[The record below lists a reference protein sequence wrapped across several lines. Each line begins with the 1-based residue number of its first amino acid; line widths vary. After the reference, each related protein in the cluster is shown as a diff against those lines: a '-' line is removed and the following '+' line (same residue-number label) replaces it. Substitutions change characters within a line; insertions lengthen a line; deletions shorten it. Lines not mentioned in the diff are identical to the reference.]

1 VADAKLAGLL
11 DQIDER
17 TRRSILQKL
26 QPTLGVGVAH
36 VNLTVQPQS
45 ADRSVRNRSRAV
57 QVAVVE
63 EHIRLQFPVG
73 DLAVGEHWIAG
84 RVDMDWAP
92 LQDGETVLFCG
103 YAGPLLVALSGS
115 AGHLLGQP
123 SSGVRSGS
131 HPFAI
136 RRAILGGDAPDRLG
150 EALAATARDM
160 RFAAQPVRFLAQV
173 IKRGPLPE
181 GGPQREF
188 LLATPLYVEDAHGS
202 DEFPDIPVEGTVR
215 WFSAGRGWGLVVP
228 DTASG
233 QGDAVVF
240 DASAVDAADGHALAT
255 AQRVEFRVTRGAA
268 GIQATAV
275 RPLHAGDA
283 DPVLATL
290 RRGQPLDPA
299 DPGRI
304 GRYEVMRRLGD
315 GSMGKVYLARGDDGL
330 HVAVK
335 VMRPEY
341 ARDRVFQRRFRAEAD
356 SARRVHS
363 SNVARVITAVTDAG
377 LSYLV
382 TEFIDGLTLEEHV
395 SRHGPLPAQSAAEL
409 SAGVAAALDA
419 IHEAR
424 IVHRDLSPSNVILS
438 GSGPKVIDFG
448 IARALGS
455 DTRHTKEGRPVG
467 TPAYMSPEQIDEGA
481 LESASDIF
489 SWAGL
494 TVFAVT
500 GHQPFGSRDS
510 PVTSVWREI
519 SDGAPN
525 LDGVPGQLR
534 NLVASAL
541 SKDPAQRPT
550 AAQLLERLSAGALA
564 GQSAWRTHPRG
575 CLPAARRMLRP
586 RGRLAA
592 GAAVMAA
599 IIAALFLLFP
609 PTASNS
615 ANTTAMLC
623 VKGSNP
629 ADCMWVGGVVQV
641 QTAGSLTNFD
651 QINQHPWHRH
661 TAYEYRQADTNSC
674 LQAVAAG
681 GDQLTTGT
689 CNINDESELFWLSGD
704 GSLVNV
710 YWTDAQGEQICVFDR
725 SGAAVVASCAG
736 SGTHFWS
743 Y

>member
-1 VADAKLAGLL
+1 
-11 DQIDER
+11 
-17 TRRSILQKL
+17 
-26 QPTLGVGVAH
+26 
-36 VNLTVQPQS
+36 
-45 ADRSVRNRSRAV
+45 
-57 QVAVVE
+57 VE
-63 EHIRLQFPVG
+63 EHIGWQFPVG

-84 RVDMDWAP
+84 RADMDWAP

-115 AGHLLGQP
+115 VGHLLGQP
-123 SSGVRSGS
+123 SSGARSGS
-131 HPFAI
+131 HAYAI
-136 RRAILGGDAPDRLG
+136 KRAILGGDAPDRLG
-150 EALAATARDM
+150 EALAATARDT

-173 IKRGPLPE
+173 IKRGPLPG

-188 LLATPLYVEDAHGS
+188 LLATPLYVEDVHGS
-202 DEFPDIPVEGTVR
+202 DEFPDIPVQGTVR
-215 WFSAGRGWGLVVP
+215 WFSADRGWGLVVP
-228 DTASG
+228 DTVSG
-233 QGDAVVF
+233 EGNAVVF
-240 DASAVDAADGHALAT
+240 DASAVDTTGGHVLAT
-255 AQRVEFRVTRGAA
+255 AQRVEFRVVRGAA

-275 RPLHAGDA
+275 RPLHA
-283 DPVLATL
+283 
-290 RRGQPLDPA
+290 RGQPLDPA

-315 GSMGKVYLARGDDGL
+315 GSMGVVYLARGDDGL
-330 HVAVK
+330 YVAVK

-341 ARDRVFQRRFRAEAD
+341 AHDPVFQRRFQAEAD

-363 SNVARVITAVTDAG
+363 PNVARVITAVTDAG
-377 LSYLV
+377 QSYLV
-382 TEFIDGLTLEEHV
+382 TEFIDGPTLEEHV
-395 SRHGPLPAQSAAEL
+395 SRHGPLPARSAAEL

-419 IHEAR
+419 IHEAG

-455 DTRHTKEGRPVG
+455 DIRHTQAGRPIG
-467 TPAYMSPEQIDEGA
+467 TPAYMAPEQIDEGA
-481 LESASDIF
+481 LTPASDIF

-510 PVTSVWREI
+510 PVTAVWREI
-519 SDGAPN
+519 RDGAPN

-541 SKDPAQRPT
+541 SKDPAQRPV
-550 AAQLLERLSAGALA
+550 AAQLLERISAGAIA
-564 GQSAWRTHPRG
+564 DQSARKTHPRG
-575 CLPAARRMLRP
+575 WLPTAGRMLQP
-586 RGRLAA
+586 RRRLAA

-599 IIAALFLLFP
+599 IIAALFFLFSPFIAGLLIKAS
-609 PTASNS
+609 TAP
-615 ANTTAMLC
+615 ANTTDKLC
-623 VKGSNP
+623 VKGFNP
-629 ADCMWVGGVVQV
+629 ADCMWVGHDVVQV

-651 QINQHPWHRH
+651 QISQHTWDRH
-661 TAYEYRQADTNSC
+661 TVYEYRQRNTNKC

-681 GDQLTTGT
+681 GYLKPDT
-689 CNINDESELFWLSGD
+689 CNVNDDKEWFWLSGD

-710 YWTDAQGEQICVFDR
+710 HWGDNICIDR
-725 SGAAVVASCAG
+725 SGVAVVDSCAG
-736 SGTHFWS
+736 SGIHWI